1 MQKIFILL
9 KTVVSIIF
17 LYLIAAAASASTIL
31 IDSLTYTID
40 PDGTASVT
48 QCNKTHEGSLSIP
61 SSFEF
66 DGTTYSVIAIE
77 AWAFSNCS
85 LLTEV
90 ITPESITTIG
100 EWAFSSS
107 SITNI
112 TLGENITSIGN
123 YAFDECPN
131 LNGIN
136 VNENNSFYK
145 DINGV
150 LFSKDGTLLI
160 QYPMGKT
167 DSSYSI
173 PERVVTIGNDAFR
186 CCDSLSEIIIPDSVI
201 EIGEWAFDSCKSLKY
216 IAIPN
221 SVIRIGTGCFNACTS
236 LTHITIP
243 DSVISIG
250 NSIFYDCTRL
260 SSVSLGNGITEVK
273 SSTFYNCFSLKSVI
287 LGNHITQIG
296 NNVFRNCSKLAH
308 IYFKSH
314 TPPTIGTYTF
324 INCPYNI
331 ICYYP
336 QGSKSEW
343 GSKWLNFNT
352 QSWNPFYPLS
362 FTIVNNTALI
372 SDCDTGYAGA
382 ISIPSFFEYRGVSY
396 PITSIGYGAFS
407 YCSELTEIVIHENI
421 SSIEE
426 GAFSYCTALNTIR
439 VDEKNPAYKT
449 IEDVLY
455 SIDGTLLHTYP
466 IGKTNV
472 SYTLPDSVIAIGNN
486 AFTSSSKLAQITI
499 GNGISSIG
507 DSAFSDCSNLTE
519 IYFKSPAPPLSTGI
533 ELFYNCSNIVIY
545 YPEVFEAN
553 WDSSWQGFPTQ
564 PWTYPLTYTINDD
577 ETVSVVDCDSDYSGS
592 VQIPSHT
599 TYEGITRTVT
609 SVKSNAFS
617 DCPLLI
623 DLIIP
628 DTISMIE
635 DEAFAYS
642 SNLSGIYF
650 KSHIPPSIGNEA
662 FSGCPSNMILYYPEG
677 SENEWPSSLQD
688 FPTQSWNSFYPLTL
702 AIINDTATIIDCAP
716 DYSGIVTIPAS
727 IKYSGTNYNITS
739 IEADAFLNSPL
750 ITRFYV
756 DKDQAVY
763 KDIEG
768 ILFSKDETKLIQY
781 PSNNPESS
789 CIIPNSVS
797 LIGKYAFSNNALL
810 TEIYFQSEN
819 PPSIETNAFYNCLNK
834 VIILYPNGFGNNWG
848 SEWEGFN
855 TFPWNLDGSKVILSL
870 TIDNQTRF
878 YNTENPILTYNI
890 TETTGTL
897 VNVDGKLSLSTDAV
911 KESNIGEYEI
921 YITENTLDNNFDY
934 DIKTGILNI
943 IPIPLTVAAEDKTR
957 PYKTENPELTYLI
970 TDETGT
976 EISVDGLPE
985 LSTPAELTSPIGK
998 YPITAAQGSLNTN
1011 YTYTFIEGTLT
1022 VTPIPLTVAAED
1034 KTRPYKTEN
1043 PELTYLITDET
1054 GTEISVD
1061 GLPELSTAAEL
1072 TSPVGEYPIAQGTLD
1087 TNYTYK
1093 FIDAILTITYVDP
1106 LTYTLD
1112 EANSTASVTDC
1123 ETDYPGYVIIPSTI
1137 ERDGKTY
1144 TVTSIG
1150 DYAFWWCTLI
1160 SEIIIPEGIITV
1172 GNNAFSSCTS
1182 LTEIIF
1188 PDSVISIG
1196 EKAFY
1201 QCSSLT
1207 SAYLGSGIS
1216 EIGEDIFIYSPMLNE
1231 ILDKEGVLYS
1241 KDGTL
1246 LISYPRGKSDKSYTI
1261 PDEVT
1266 EIAANA
1272 FFRCDNLTQIIM
1284 PENITTIGD
1293 KAFYNFPSLN
1303 EIYFKS
1309 IAPPTDLGGNMFLGC
1324 SPHIIIY
1331 YPTGFEYS
1339 WGPTWLGFKTQP
1351 WGTFEEATIKILKIE
1366 TNHETGEINLTLIFT
1381 GILEESTDGISWLKM
1396 TEVQSPYT
1404 VTIKKNQNRLFRSKF
1419 KWSASLSNSN

>member
-1 MQKIFILL
+1 
-9 KTVVSIIF
+9 
-17 LYLIAAAASASTIL
+17 
-31 IDSLTYTID
+31 
-40 PDGTASVT
+40 
-48 QCNKTHEGSLSIP
+48 
-61 SSFEF
+61 
-66 DGTTYSVIAIE
+66 
-77 AWAFSNCS
+77 
-85 LLTEV
+85 
-90 ITPESITTIG
+90 
-100 EWAFSSS
+100 
-107 SITNI
+107 
-112 TLGENITSIGN
+112 
-123 YAFDECPN
+123 
-131 LNGIN
+131 
-136 VNENNSFYK
+136 
-145 DINGV
+145 
-150 LFSKDGTLLI
+150 
-160 QYPMGKT
+160 
-167 DSSYSI
+167 
-173 PERVVTIGNDAFR
+173 
-186 CCDSLSEIIIPDSVI
+186 
-201 EIGEWAFDSCKSLKY
+201 
-216 IAIPN
+216 
-221 SVIRIGTGCFNACTS
+221 
-236 LTHITIP
+236 
-243 DSVISIG
+243 
-250 NSIFYDCTRL
+250 
-260 SSVSLGNGITEVK
+260 
-273 SSTFYNCFSLKSVI
+273 
-287 LGNHITQIG
+287 
-296 NNVFRNCSKLAH
+296 
-308 IYFKSH
+308 
-314 TPPTIGTYTF
+314 
-324 INCPYNI
+324 
-331 ICYYP
+331 
-336 QGSKSEW
+336 
-343 GSKWLNFNT
+343 
-352 QSWNPFYPLS
+352 
-362 FTIVNNTALI
+362 
-372 SDCDTGYAGA
+372 
-382 ISIPSFFEYRGVSY
+382 
-396 PITSIGYGAFS
+396 
-407 YCSELTEIVIHENI
+407 
-421 SSIEE
+421 
-426 GAFSYCTALNTIR
+426 
-439 VDEKNPAYKT
+439 
-449 IEDVLY
+449 
-455 SIDGTLLHTYP
+455 
-466 IGKTNV
+466 
-472 SYTLPDSVIAIGNN
+472 
-486 AFTSSSKLAQITI
+486 
-499 GNGISSIG
+499 
-507 DSAFSDCSNLTE
+507 
-519 IYFKSPAPPLSTGI
+519 
-533 ELFYNCSNIVIY
+533 
-545 YPEVFEAN
+545 
-553 WDSSWQGFPTQ
+553 
-564 PWTYPLTYTINDD
+564 
-577 ETVSVVDCDSDYSGS
+577 
-592 VQIPSHT
+592 
-599 TYEGITRTVT
+599 
-609 SVKSNAFS
+609 
-617 DCPLLI
+617 
-623 DLIIP
+623 
-628 DTISMIE
+628 MIE

-716 DYSGIVTIPAS
+716 DYSGIVTIPSS

-985 LSTPAELTSPIGK
+985 LST
-998 YPITAAQGSLNTN
+998 
-1011 YTYTFIEGTLT
+1011 
-1022 VTPIPLTVAAED
+1022 
-1034 KTRPYKTEN
+1034 
-1043 PELTYLITDET
+1043 
-1054 GTEISVD
+1054 
-1061 GLPELSTAAEL
+1061 AAEL
-1072 TSPVGEYPIAQGTLD
+1072 TSPVGEYPITAAQGTLD

-1112 EANSTASVTDC
+1112 ETNATDSVTDC

-1231 ILDKEGVLYS
+1231 ILVSENNTHYQDKEGVLYS

-1309 IAPPTDLGGNMFLGC
+1309 IAPPTDLGENMFLGC

-1331 YPTGFEYS
+1331 YPAGFEYS

-1351 WGTFEEATIKILKIE
+1351 WGTLEEATIKILKIE